1 MIRDQRFV
9 RVDRMIKCWFRTFEQ
24 QACIER
30 SDVVRYSVKVKEESI
45 LKTENRFWWTFS
57 S

>member
-9 RVDRMIKCWFRTFEQ
+9 RVDWKIKCWFRTFEQ

-30 SDVVRYSVKVKEESI
+30 SDVVRYLVKVKEEPI